1 MRSGA
6 LPARTKENH
15 ATHLLTVKE
24 NPALTHCYGV
34 KNACPLTENLSYFHC
49 VTGYP
54 PDILHNIFEG
64 IVPWN
69 WVCASEFLS
78 QRNISLSVNLT
89 VPSHNFRINGLT
101 NLIVLSHCLQPFPQK
116 RRLEETH
123 MKIGPSY
130 DCCHSLLDTEYL

>member
-49 VTGYP
+49 VIHPIYCTTFLKASFLGIGSVLQSFY
-54 PDILHNIFEG
+54 LKEIFH
-64 IVPWN
+64 
-69 WVCASEFLS
+69 F
-78 QRNISLSVNLT
+78 Q
-89 VPSHNFRINGLT
+89 
-101 NLIVLSHCLQPFPQK
+101 
-116 RRLEETH
+116 
-123 MKIGPSY
+123 
-130 DCCHSLLDTEYL
+130 